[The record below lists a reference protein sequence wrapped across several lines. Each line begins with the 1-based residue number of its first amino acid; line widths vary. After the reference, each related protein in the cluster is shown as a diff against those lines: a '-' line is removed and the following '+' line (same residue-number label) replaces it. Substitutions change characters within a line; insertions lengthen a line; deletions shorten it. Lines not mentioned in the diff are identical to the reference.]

1 MEYDFTV
8 PFLKRTNRILLQ
20 EFRYSSTIKSFIDKT
35 INFLYIFLLLL
46 CDFLSII
53 YKFSQYI
60 FLLNGNHMNGNHMV
74 YTYNHIIN
82 RHIIQCTLKTFRK
95 SFFKSLSRQNYK
107 INLTKLSTN
116 PLGEGLKIKIGT

>member
-20 EFRYSSTIKSFIDKT
+20 EFRYSSTIKAFTDKT

-74 YTYNHIIN
+74 YTYNHIIK